1 MLRPVLLSLVLS
13 AVGAGAVAVD
23 QQASDVATWRW
34 RVSTI
39 LDAQRAAAASPA
51 VTDGA
56 QVAETFDQR
65 YQRYSARGLP
75 EGSSDAGP
83 R

>member
-39 LDAQRAAAASPA
+39 LDAQRAAASPA